1 MPSSSI
7 DNTDRLILQELQSD
21 GRLTLQQLSE
31 RVNLSS
37 SPCARRIKKL
47 EAEGYVTGYQALI
60 SEEKMGFGF
69 SVFVS
74 VSLDQQVDNR
84 LVSFETEVKRCPE
97 VADCWLM
104 TGRFDYLL
112 RLTVTGMDEYER
124 FLTHRLTK
132 FPGVASIES
141 SIPIRRV
148 KGQVTRLR

>member
-1 MPSSSI
+1 MVTSSI
-7 DNTDRLILQELQSD
+7 DETDRRILQELQHD

-47 EAEGYVTGYQALI
+47 EAEGYITGYQALI

-74 VSLDQQVDNR
+74 VSLDQQVDDR
-84 LVSFETEVKRCPE
+84 LVNFEAEVKRCPE

-112 RLTVTGMDEYER
+112 RLTVTGMAEYER